1 MASFLLMGLFFY
13 ANYPVVK
20 EQIQLLMSYQ
30 KPALRRWEESFLS
43 AFVFQAH
50 PFAAA
55 FALFSLYVAA
65 KKKDWKYAI
74 IVWLV
79 ALIVLFQIRRMR
91 YIVVVFPFYCLM
103 AAYGLR
109 YLRSV
114 ETKSVV
120 VACSVLSSLVIAFFA
135 YLPFMHELSAE
146 NLKQTGEYLDTR
158 DATEVEV
165 HVIEPDHP
173 AGSLIV
179 AVPIIDLFTLKT
191 IFHKEDVFRERANED
206 VGLSPL
212 RFTWQFRNPLYY
224 KNPEYRIDP
233 DVVAVISDSAK
244 TLLPAYLAQKLA
256 GFDLVKSFDADEG
269 IFRFRTSVRVY
280 ERKKLTELSDRAS
293 NYKVDL

>member
-1 MASFLLMGLFFY
+1 
-13 ANYPVVK
+13 
-20 EQIQLLMSYQ
+20 
-30 KPALRRWEESFLS
+30 
-43 AFVFQAH
+43 
-50 PFAAA
+50 
-55 FALFSLYVAA
+55 
-65 KKKDWKYAI
+65 
-74 IVWLV
+74 
-79 ALIVLFQIRRMR
+79 
-91 YIVVVFPFYCLM
+91 
-103 AAYGLR
+103 
-109 YLRSV
+109 
-114 ETKSVV
+114 
-120 VACSVLSSLVIAFFA
+120 VLSSLVIAFFA

-146 NLKQTGEYLDTR
+146 NLKQTGEFLDTR

-179 AVPIIDLFTLKT
+179 AVPLLDLFTRKT
-191 IFHKEDVFRERANED
+191 IFYDEDFTGRHTDDAA
-206 VGLSPL
+206 GLSPL
-212 RFTWQFRNPLYY
+212 RFTWQFRNPPYY

-244 TLLPAYLAQKLA
+244 TSLPAYLAEKLA